1 MESLLKI
8 LLVDDDQVDRMAVR
22 RTFKKADLEIELQE
36 AEDAKTAIALLQD
49 INFDCVFLD
58 YLLPDQDGLELVKKL
73 PSIGIKVPVIVLT
86 GQGDERIAVEMMKA
100 GASDY
105 LSKSRISPEV
115 LSHTLRQAIRIHDAE
130 TEAELANQRL
140 RESNQLLRAQ
150 NQELE
155 QQRQQI
161 KLQNLQLQR
170 ANQLKSEFLSTLSHE
185 LRTPMNAIMG
195 FSQILMS
202 HYPDPLTPQQNN
214 IVERIHSN
222 SQNLL
227 TMINEVLDFSKIEA
241 GQMKLCS
248 ESFNLTN
255 LVKITVEELR
265 SLATKKNLSLEFD
278 IDLENPL
285 VINDSQGCRR
295 ILVNLLSNA
304 IKFTSTGGVVVK
316 VWQLNQEQIAIA
328 VKDTGIG
335 MASENLET
343 IFEPFRQVDQ
353 STVRH
358 YEGTG
363 LGLAIT
369 YAQVKMMQGRITVE
383 SELGKGS
390 VFQVEIP
397 RQVKT

>member
-1 MESLLKI
+1 M
-8 LLVDDDQVDRMAVR
+8 
-22 RTFKKADLEIELQE
+22 
-36 AEDAKTAIALLQD
+36 
-49 INFDCVFLD
+49 
-58 YLLPDQDGLELVKKL
+58 
-73 PSIGIKVPVIVLT
+73 
-86 GQGDERIAVEMMKA
+86 
-100 GASDY
+100 
-105 LSKSRISPEV
+105 
-115 LSHTLRQAIRIHDAE
+115 
-130 TEAELANQRL
+130 
-140 RESNQLLRAQ
+140 
-150 NQELE
+150 E

-195 FSQILMS
+195 FSQILLS
-202 HYPDPLTPQQNN
+202 HYPDPLTPQQTN

-222 SQNLL
+222 SENLL

-241 GQMKLCS
+241 GHMKLCC

-265 SLATKKNLSLEFD
+265 SLATKKNLSLEVD

-285 VINDSQGCRR
+285 VINDPQGCRR

-304 IKFTSTGGVVVK
+304 IKFTATGGVWVK
-316 VWQLNQEQIAIA
+316 VWQSNQEQIAIA

-369 YAQVKMMQGRITVE
+369 YAQVKMMQGNITVE

-390 VFQVEIP
+390 LFKVVIP
-397 RQVKT
+397 RQVKE